1 MSLLLLFLKSAS
13 LGLAVAAPVGPMA
26 LLCMRRTLA
35 PPPGGGGRQGL
46 ATGIGIASGDAIY
59 ATVAG
64 LGLSGLSVFLDR
76 HQTSLHLLAGGVLVW
91 LGLTMLRRPAPASVA
106 EARGGSLART
116 WAGTV
121 LLTLT
126 NPPTI
131 MIFAAML
138 ASLAPPGG
146 LTAREAV
153 LTTAGVATGSAVWWC
168 ALVGVIAL
176 FGRALGPRTRRW
188 IDRLSGLA
196 IAGYG
201 ALELSRVL

>member
-1 MSLLLLFLKSAS
+1 MPPLLLFLKSAS

-35 PPPGGGGRQGL
+35 PAPAGGWRAGL
-46 ATGIGIASGDAIY
+46 ATGLGIASGDALY

-64 LGLSGLSVFLDR
+64 LGLSGISLFLDT
-76 HQTSLHLLAGGVLVW
+76 HQAGLHLLAGLVLVW
-91 LGLTMLRRPAPASVA
+91 LGLSMLRRPATTVA
-106 EARGGSLART
+106 AGARGGSLARI

-131 MIFAAML
+131 LIFAALL

-146 LTAREAV
+146 LSVREAV
-153 LTTAGVATGSAVWWC
+153 LTTAGVASGSAVWWC
-168 ALVGVIAL
+168 ALVAAIAL

-201 ALELSRVL
+201 ALELLRAF